1 MYLDL
6 RHSLGSLLNMKNC
19 RRKLLV
25 EILSLRLYTEKQDL
39 KCQSG
44 FDQRTVSH
52 MLLHVQLGLWRLV
65 RAYSMMISTKRLFS
79 TSLRTTEQINLAKL
93 KMLNV
98 NSHIELEN

>member
-1 MYLDL
+1 
-6 RHSLGSLLNMKNC
+6 MKNC

-44 FDQRTVSH
+44 FDQKTVSH

-79 TSLRTTEQINLAKL
+79 TCSLRTTEQINLGEL
-93 KMLNV
+93 KTLDV
-98 NSHIELEN
+98 DSHIKLEN